1 MIMSVP
7 FFYEHQLPEL
17 PGPFTLSAETSKHCV
32 QVLRMAVGET
42 ISLTN
47 GAGVQYEAPIISA
60 DKKQTVVS
68 LINKVVTP
76 PAPTQTSI
84 AISFV
89 KNATRMEWFLEK
101 ATEIGIT
108 DIYPLIAERTE
119 RTNFKA
125 ERWENIIVSAMLQ
138 SKQVW
143 KTQLHQPIEL
153 NALFNKPYGGLKLIA
168 HCEEGEKVSID
179 SFTKSIESM
188 ILIGPEGD
196 FTPAEIANAIR
207 FGFKPV
213 SLGNTRL
220 RTETAGI
227 VAAVLLQHK

>member
-1 MIMSVP
+1 MSAP
-7 FFYEHQLPEL
+7 FFYEHQLPEI

-32 QVLRMAVGET
+32 QVLRMQPGES
-42 ISLTN
+42 IALTN
-47 GAGVQYEAPIISA
+47 GIGIQYEAKIISA
-60 DKKQTVVS
+60 DKKQTIVS
-68 LINKVVTP
+68 LINKVVSP
-76 PAPTQTSI
+76 PASIKTSI

-119 RTNFKA
+119 RTNFKG
-125 ERWENIIVSAMLQ
+125 ERWENIVISAMLQ

-153 NALFNKPYGGLKLIA
+153 KTLLSKSNAGLKLIA
-168 HCEEGEKVSID
+168 HCEEGDKVNID
-179 SFTKSIESM
+179 SFTRFAESM

-196 FTPAEIANAIR
+196 FTPAEIAEAIQ